1 MNDKDDVILQE
12 LMVEL
17 PAGASS
23 NQAGC
28 KAGYYR
34 TSNGQQ
40 KKIVSHRTR
49 IHVRSQADLSNYA
62 PVGRDTRLVPLGE
75 EVIIQC
81 DRYMDEA
88 TCSECRGCGHTTMV
102 CPDCGGSKQWWLDA
116 SGAREKRTLADRSE
130 LTQTPCKSCYASQA
144 GDPIPR
150 PTGYVF
156 CRACKGTGQAGV
168 GETGVAASLA
178 LQQEPTTGVILATG
192 PEVTRLNRGDR
203 VLFSKYAGDEYI
215 YDKRTYRIMH
225 QRFPRA
231 KVVGNAD
238 VRVQEA
244 RMM

>member
-1 MNDKDDVILQE
+1 
-12 LMVEL
+12 L

-23 NQAGC
+23 NQANVPD
-28 KAGYYR
+28 GYFR
-34 TSNGQQ
+34 TTNGKLKRLLSQ
-40 KKIVSHRTR
+40 RTR
-49 IHVRSQADLSNYA
+49 PKVKRKVDVSNYA
-62 PVGRDTRLVPLGE
+62 PVGRDTKLVPLGE

-88 TCSECRGCGHTTMV
+88 TCSECRGCGHTNLV
-102 CPDCGGSKQWWLDA
+102 CTDCGGSKLWWVDA
-116 SGAREKRTLADRSE
+116 SGVRDKRALADRSNMKQIACI
-130 LTQTPCKSCYASQA
+130 TCKASQA

-150 PTGYVF
+150 ATGYTP
-156 CRACKGTGQAGV
+156 CKPCGGTGQAGV
-168 GETGVAASLA
+168 GTTGVAASTA

-244 RMM
+244 RML